1 MNQICTSLH
10 PVFNHINLFHGSCR
24 ILQNSLVHTAF
35 SISAEVSTVLFHFEL
50 NPQTVLIYEKQNRK
64 SHSWKPDWALELN
77 AKRSMMLWFIYN
89 WGFSFIFFYY
99 FFTTLEWI
107 HQGSNMLF
115 STHFLFNFIYVKKPA
130 AATIV
135 CHLCVGFFFIKLM
148 LIRLEINVN
157 DGLKLIKIGLFWN
170 CSQ

>member
-99 FFTTLEWI
+99 FFTTLELVALLQKNHI
-107 HQGSNMLF
+107 FHIVSYFYIFTVMIISPHDVQVCGS
-115 STHFLFNFIYVKKPA
+115 A
-130 AATIV
+130 
-135 CHLCVGFFFIKLM
+135 LCF
-148 LIRLEINVN
+148 
-157 DGLKLIKIGLFWN
+157 
-170 CSQ
+170 